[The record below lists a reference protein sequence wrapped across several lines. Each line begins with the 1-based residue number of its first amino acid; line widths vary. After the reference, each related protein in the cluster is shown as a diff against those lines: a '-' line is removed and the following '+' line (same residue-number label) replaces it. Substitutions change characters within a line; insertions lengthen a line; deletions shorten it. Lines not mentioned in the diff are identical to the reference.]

1 MTFLIL
7 LQLLFLTVMLFI
19 LAAIPFGIPVLW
31 RKIKGIISNYQK
43 PRTQIMFLI
52 LFILLC
58 ALIGYLYHF
67 NLIDE
72 CLDRGGA
79 WDDVRGQCDYGP
91 APKVNKP

>member
-7 LQLLFLTVMLFI
+7 LQLLFLVMVLFI
-19 LAAIPFGIPVLW
+19 FAAIPFGIPVLW
-31 RKIKGIISNYQK
+31 RKIKEVIRNYKK
-43 PRTQIMFLI
+43 PKIQVI
-52 LFILLC
+52 LVILLMLLC

-79 WDDVRGQCDYGP
+79 WNYERRLCNFGP
-91 APKVNKP
+91 

>member
-1 MTFLIL
+1 LAL
-7 LQLLFLTVMLFI
+7 ALFI
-19 LAAIPFGIPVLW
+19 LVAIPIGIPTLW

-43 PRTQIMFLI
+43 PRTQIMLVI
-52 LFILLC
+52 LLILLC

-79 WDDVRGQCDYGP
+79 WDEKQNICDYGP
-91 APKVNKP
+91 